1 MEGKM
6 MYEFMRDNSPNT
18 LGRYIINYVEKLRIE
33 NDKMKLK
40 YEHSKK

>member
-6 MYEFMRDNSPNT
+6 MYEFMRDNLPNT
-18 LGRYIINYVEKLRIE
+18 LGRYIIDYVENLRIE
-33 NDKMKLK
+33 NEKLK